1 MARKR
6 NQNGCGG
13 RASDLEVKVFYT
25 PGRGECQPEARVP
38 RVTAN
43 LKEAR
48 GKMLA

>member
-1 MARKR
+1 MPGPIGSFYAP
-6 NQNGCGG
+6 CVGG
-13 RASDLEVKVFYT
+13 FYGT
-25 PGRGECQPEARVP
+25 PGMP